1 MITLRF
7 MYPLWIFMILIA
19 TSYKNATT
27 QKQSKHLYTKMH
39 SKNSYIRQNLSLWTV
54 NKTLIETTMYLE
66 AAICKIL
73 DDNTIEY
80 NMNNNVIS
88 STH

>member
-1 MITLRF
+1 
-7 MYPLWIFMILIA
+7 MYPLWIIMILIA
-19 TSYKNATT
+19 TSYKKCYNKKTIKTSVHKDAPPD
-27 QKQSKHLYTKMH
+27 
-39 SKNSYIRQNLSLWTV
+39 SYIRQNFSLWTV

-73 DDNTIEY
+73 DNNTIEC
-80 NMNNNVIS
+80 NKDNNVIS

>member
-19 TSYKNATT
+19 TSYK
-27 QKQSKHLYTKMH
+27 KCYHTKTIKTSVH
-39 SKNSYIRQNLSLWTV
+39 KDAPPDSYIRQNLSLWTV

-73 DDNTIEY
+73 DDNTIKC
-80 NMNNNVIS
+80 NKNNNVIS